1 MKIVKY
7 IFLLLLLA
15 GIAVTVFVATQEGKY
30 NIKKDKVISVSRL
43 VLYNYINDY
52 KNWENLGLFANA
64 DTTAAF
70 TYSGNPV
77 GKGAFMSWAKGD
89 NKGRVQTL
97 NAAANDSISQK
108 AVIDDI
114 SSDIKWSFKDTLNST
129 KISVRLKGSLTFKEK
144 ALALLNGGMDN
155 KIESSL
161 EQGLDNLNTFL
172 VKEIQT
178 YKVDVT
184 GIVNKKGTFYLG
196 QSATSSLADVNQK
209 AAAAFDRLTAF
220 AKENN
225 IVITGR
231 PFILF
236 KTGIANK
243 ENVTYSYCIPIRDEM
258 FTSPGSDYE
267 GGRLLP
273 FDAVKATL
281 KGDYSHMAK
290 VWDATKKH
298 INQKALQENTTGQYV
313 EVYTKGGAQTRRPS
327 GWVTDVYTPI
337 GAPTILPVADSIS
350 TTPVAVPI
358 RRPAGSTAAPARRT
372 ATSTTGTAPVR
383 SSTPTG
389 TRPLGPPAQ
398 RPASTTTSKPAV
410 STQRASGTTPT
421 TKPANGSTVKPAST
435 NKPATPTNKPAA
447 TTTTKPATSTT
458 VKPATSTTAKPATGT
473 TVKPA
478 TNNATTKPSVST
490 GATKPSGTTK
500 TSTTKTTTKPTTT
513 PARTGNDDLNPPRA
527 EK

>member
-30 NIKKDKVISVSRL
+30 NIKKDKVISVSRQ

-236 KTGIANK
+236 KTGIADK

-290 VWDATKKH
+290 VWEATKRH

-313 EVYTKGGAQTRRPS
+313 EVYAKGGAQTRRPS

-350 TTPVAVPI
+350 TTPVAAPI
-358 RRPAGSTAAPARRT
+358 RRPAGSTTTPVRRT
-372 ATSTTGTAPVR
+372 ATSTNGTAPAR
-383 SSTPTG
+383 SSVSTG
-389 TRPLGPPAQ
+389 TRTGTPAA
-398 RPASTTTSKPAV
+398 RPVPTTTSKPAV
-410 STQRASGTTPT
+410 STQRASGTAP
-421 TKPANGSTVKPAST
+421 TKPANGSTVKPTSTT
-435 NKPATPTNKPAA
+435 NKPATPTAKPAA

-458 VKPATSTTAKPATGT
+458 VKPATSTTAKLATGT
-473 TVKPA
+473 AVKPA
-478 TNNATTKPSVST
+478 TNAAAKPSVST
-490 GATKPSGTTK
+490 GATKSAGTTK
-500 TSTTKTTTKPTTT
+500 TTTTKTTTKPTTT